1 MDNADKLAAAVTL
14 SVLIDELDKK
24 NYIKKTELKKEVIE
38 EVEIYSS
45 ELSEGSIR
53 KAKIIIDNMIK

>member
-1 MDNADKLAAAVTL
+1 MDNAEKLAATVTL

-38 EVEIYSS
+38 EVETYSN